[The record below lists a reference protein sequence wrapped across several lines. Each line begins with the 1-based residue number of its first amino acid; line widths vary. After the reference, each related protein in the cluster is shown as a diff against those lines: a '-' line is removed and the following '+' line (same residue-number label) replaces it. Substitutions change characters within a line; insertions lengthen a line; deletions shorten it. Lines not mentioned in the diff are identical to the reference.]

1 MFMGADVL
9 FEIQGDAKLPV
20 FRRPR
25 RPSVNKRTELSAVN
39 LVPPCAEEV
48 AALRGSCFILVAG
61 RPPLLLRGVNTIEY
75 FPWSST
81 LRGARWF
88 PSV

>member
-25 RPSVNKRTELSAVN
+25 RPSVNKRTGLSAVN

-48 AALRGSCFILVAG
+48 AALRGSFILVAG
-61 RPPLLLRGVNTIEY
+61 QPPWLLRGVNTIEY

-81 LRGARWF
+81 LRGAPWF